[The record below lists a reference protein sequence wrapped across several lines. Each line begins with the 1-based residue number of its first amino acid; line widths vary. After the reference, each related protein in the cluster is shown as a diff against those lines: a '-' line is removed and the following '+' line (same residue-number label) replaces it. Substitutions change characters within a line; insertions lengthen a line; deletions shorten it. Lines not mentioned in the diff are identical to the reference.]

1 MNDHAALLR
10 QHFLFQG
17 AEELLSDAL
26 ALGAERFSRGETI
39 CDPATAER
47 ALGIV
52 LEGRAEAVAPT
63 RERAV
68 LAAFGPGDTFG
79 AAALFGGEGYVSRI
93 RAVTGCTVLLLPEA
107 LLRQWFARCPRM
119 AVNYIAFLSGR
130 VRFLNGKIAI
140 FTQAQEGPVNGR
152 LLGGRLVLECANAFT
167 VEMVNRPEVLAIIA
181 RKASAMLKK
190 PMQVVAVDKSEQ
202 PKRNANLDQLL
213 NFGREHSDIISI
225 KE

>member
-10 QHFLFQG
+10 RHFLFQG

-119 AVNYIAFLSGR
+119 AVNYIAFLSDR

-140 FTQAQEGPVNGR
+140 FTQDSAQHRLYRWLRANCDETGCLPEKLSMTKLAATLSMGR
-152 LLGGRLVLECANAFT
+152 TSLYRAMEELAEAGLIVRDGKRI
-167 VEMVNRPEVLAIIA
+167 EVIL
-181 RKASAMLKK
+181 
-190 PMQVVAVDKSEQ
+190 
-202 PKRNANLDQLL
+202 
-213 NFGREHSDIISI
+213 
-225 KE
+225 

>member
-10 QHFLFQG
+10 RHFLFQG

-119 AVNYIAFLSGR
+119 AVNYIAFLSDR

-140 FTQAQEGPVNGR
+140 FTQDSAQHRLYRWLRANCDETGCLPEKLSMTKLAATLSMGR
-152 LLGGRLVLECANAFT
+152 TSLYRAMEELEEAKLI
-167 VEMVNRPEVLAIIA
+167 VRDGKRIEVI
-181 RKASAMLKK
+181 
-190 PMQVVAVDKSEQ
+190 Q
-202 PKRNANLDQLL
+202 
-213 NFGREHSDIISI
+213 
-225 KE
+225 

>member
-10 QHFLFQG
+10 RHFLFQG

-52 LEGRAEAVAPT
+52 LEGWAEAVAPT

-79 AAALFGGEGYVSRI
+79 AAALFGGTGYVSRI

-140 FTQAQEGPVNGR
+140 FTQDSAQHRLYRWLRANCDEAGR
-152 LLGGRLVLECANAFT
+152 LPEKLSMTKLAATLSMGRTSLYRAMEELESAGLIVRNGK
-167 VEMVNRPEVLAIIA
+167 RIEVIL
-181 RKASAMLKK
+181 
-190 PMQVVAVDKSEQ
+190 
-202 PKRNANLDQLL
+202 
-213 NFGREHSDIISI
+213 
-225 KE
+225 

>member
-10 QHFLFQG
+10 RHFLFQG

-140 FTQAQEGPVNGR
+140 FTQDSAQHRLYRWLRANCDETGCLPEKLSMTKLAATLSMGR
-152 LLGGRLVLECANAFT
+152 TSLYRAMEELEEAKLI
-167 VEMVNRPEVLAIIA
+167 VRDGKRIEVIL
-181 RKASAMLKK
+181 
-190 PMQVVAVDKSEQ
+190 
-202 PKRNANLDQLL
+202 
-213 NFGREHSDIISI
+213 
-225 KE
+225 

>member
-10 QHFLFQG
+10 RHFLFQG

-119 AVNYIAFLSGR
+119 AVNYIAFLSDR

-140 FTQAQEGPVNGR
+140 FTQDSAQHRLYRWLRANCDETGCLPEKLSMTKLAATLSMGR
-152 LLGGRLVLECANAFT
+152 TSLYRAMEELEEAKLI
-167 VEMVNRPEVLAIIA
+167 VRDGKRIEVIL
-181 RKASAMLKK
+181 
-190 PMQVVAVDKSEQ
+190 
-202 PKRNANLDQLL
+202 
-213 NFGREHSDIISI
+213 
-225 KE
+225 

>member
-130 VRFLNGKIAI
+130 VRFLNCKIAI
-140 FTQAQEGPVNGR
+140 FTQDSAQHRLYRWLRANCDETGCLPEKLSMTKLGTTLSMGR
-152 LLGGRLVLECANAFT
+152 TSLYRAMEELEEAKLI
-167 VEMVNRPEVLAIIA
+167 VRDGKRIEVI
-181 RKASAMLKK
+181 
-190 PMQVVAVDKSEQ
+190 Q
-202 PKRNANLDQLL
+202 
-213 NFGREHSDIISI
+213 
-225 KE
+225 

>member
-10 QHFLFQG
+10 RHFLFQG

-107 LLRQWFARCPRM
+107 LLRQWFARCPQM
-119 AVNYIAFLSGR
+119 AVNYIAFLSDR

-140 FTQAQEGPVNGR
+140 FTQDSAQHRLYRWLRANCDETGCLPEKLSMTKLAATLSMGR
-152 LLGGRLVLECANAFT
+152 TSLYRAMEELEEAKLI
-167 VEMVNRPEVLAIIA
+167 VRDGKRIEVIL
-181 RKASAMLKK
+181 
-190 PMQVVAVDKSEQ
+190 
-202 PKRNANLDQLL
+202 
-213 NFGREHSDIISI
+213 
-225 KE
+225 

>member
-10 QHFLFQG
+10 RHFLFQG

-119 AVNYIAFLSGR
+119 AVNYIAFLSDR

-140 FTQAQEGPVNGR
+140 FTQDSAQHRLYRWLRANCDEAGHLPEKLSMTKLAATLSMGR
-152 LLGGRLVLECANAFT
+152 TSLYRAMEELEEAKLI
-167 VEMVNRPEVLAIIA
+167 VRDGKRIEVIL
-181 RKASAMLKK
+181 
-190 PMQVVAVDKSEQ
+190 
-202 PKRNANLDQLL
+202 
-213 NFGREHSDIISI
+213 
-225 KE
+225 

>member
-140 FTQAQEGPVNGR
+140 FTQDSAQHRLYRWLRANCDETGCLPEKLSMTKLAATLSMGR
-152 LLGGRLVLECANAFT
+152 TSLYRAMEELEEEKLI
-167 VEMVNRPEVLAIIA
+167 VRDGKRIEVI
-181 RKASAMLKK
+181 
-190 PMQVVAVDKSEQ
+190 Q
-202 PKRNANLDQLL
+202 
-213 NFGREHSDIISI
+213 
-225 KE
+225 

>member
-79 AAALFGGEGYVSRI
+79 AAALFGGEGYVSHI

-140 FTQAQEGPVNGR
+140 FTQDSAQHRLYRWLRANCDETGCLPEKLSMTKLAATLSMGR
-152 LLGGRLVLECANAFT
+152 TSLYRALEELENAGLI
-167 VEMVNRPEVLAIIA
+167 VRDGKRIEVI
-181 RKASAMLKK
+181 
-190 PMQVVAVDKSEQ
+190 V
-202 PKRNANLDQLL
+202 
-213 NFGREHSDIISI
+213 
-225 KE
+225 

>member
-52 LEGRAEAVAPT
+52 LEGWAEAVAPT

-140 FTQAQEGPVNGR
+140 FTQGSAQHRLYRWLRANCDETGCLPEKLSMTKLAATLSMGR
-152 LLGGRLVLECANAFT
+152 TSLYRAMEELEEAKLI
-167 VEMVNRPEVLAIIA
+167 VRDGKRIEVI
-181 RKASAMLKK
+181 
-190 PMQVVAVDKSEQ
+190 Q
-202 PKRNANLDQLL
+202 
-213 NFGREHSDIISI
+213 
-225 KE
+225 

>member
-52 LEGRAEAVAPT
+52 LEGWAEAVAPT

-93 RAVTGCTVLLLPEA
+93 RAVTGCTVLLLPEE
-107 LLRQWFARCPRM
+107 LLRQWFQRCPQM

-140 FTQAQEGPVNGR
+140 FTQDSAQHRLYRWLRANCDETGCLPEKLSMTKLAGTLPMGR
-152 LLGGRLVLECANAFT
+152 TSLYRAMEELEEAKLI
-167 VEMVNRPEVLAIIA
+167 VRDGKRIEVIL
-181 RKASAMLKK
+181 
-190 PMQVVAVDKSEQ
+190 
-202 PKRNANLDQLL
+202 
-213 NFGREHSDIISI
+213 
-225 KE
+225 